1 MANNL
6 VKIEQNPPQ
15 KTKRL
20 FLVTQVL
27 IRAAASGA
35 SLAAALIMATNK
47 EKKTVYGF
55 EMEAKY
61 TYSSAFRFLV
71 GANIAACAYSLASLP
86 FVLMLTANRSRQRCF
101 FCLFL
106 LDLMVMGLLTAA
118 SSAATA
124 IGLVGKYGN
133 SHTGWGEIC
142 SYVGH
147 YCDKTTYSLVCSYA
161 ALILFFFITI
171 LSATKPKPSP
181 AS

>member
-1 MANNL
+1 MASNL
-6 VKIEQNPPQ
+6 SKMELNSSQ

-20 FLVTQVL
+20 FVVTQVL
-27 IRAAASGA
+27 IRLAAFGA
-35 SLAAALIMATNK
+35 SLAAALIMATTK
-47 EKKTVYGF
+47 ERKTIYGF
-55 EMEAKY
+55 EMVAKY

-71 GANIAACAYSLASLP
+71 GANTAACAYSLVSLP
-86 FVLMLTANRSRQRCF
+86 FVLMFTAKGSGQRCF

-124 IGLVGKYGN
+124 IGFVGKYGN

-147 YCDKTTYSLVCSYA
+147 YCDKTTYSVVCSYA
-161 ALILFFFITI
+161 ALVLFFFITI

-181 AS
+181 VP